1 MRIFNGTNSLLVL
14 PLNGS
19 QKLEIHPK
27 SVSQEF
33 MGTNEFL
40 SMVITSLSNSEIAI
54 IVSGPYE
61 LNVCANIPTA
71 VNYVVQTLDEAIIRF
86 GLKKKEEEPKI
97 VEPET
102 QNTETKHCTCDDCKC
117 DCEME
122 PQPEQDAVGEPVG
135 VEMVKDDEEKHME
148 EEPIAEEEPKVEKK
162 KTRKKVQK
170 K

>member
-1 MRIFNGTNSLLVL
+1 MRIFNGTNSLLTL

-71 VNYVVQTLDEAIIRF
+71 VNYVVQSLDEAIVRF
-86 GLKKKEEEPKI
+86 GLKKKEEPKPEPKAAP
-97 VEPET
+97 EPE
-102 QNTETKHCTCDDCKC
+102 KPCTCEKECKC
-117 DCEME
+117 DCEKE
-122 PQPEQDAVGEPVG
+122 PQPEQDVVNEPMVETVG
-135 VEMVKDDEEKHME
+135 DEEKPA
-148 EEPIAEEEPKVEKK
+148 EEPVAEEPKK
-162 KTRKKVQK
+162 KTRKKAQK